1 MDTLKK
7 RLEEELFELYCR
19 IKEEAGYN
27 PNYFLQMLN
36 TYGGYETAKR
46 LLSDPDKL
54 HEGFIKLWSLGR
66 LDLTVE
72 HLVLQDPWRRLF
84 MKEGQRKGKIEKN
97 LTTKDKV
104 YKFLRINEP

>member
-1 MDTLKK
+1 MDTLRK
-7 RLEEELFELYCR
+7 RLEKELFELYHR

-84 MKEGQRKGKIEKN
+84 MKEGQRKGTIEKT
-97 LTTKDKV
+97 LQLKIKYTS
-104 YKFLRINEP
+104 F